1 MVEQIRCIAGVARLA
16 VVNNVEIGARTGAIN
31 QRGKSLSGPRSPVI
45 FPYLSFIPRGW
56 MRLRSRGA
64 YFCKFF
70 GITLALLSIEFRI
83 ISLLHF
89 SRGIKLSE
97 RRFDSFHPRKIVK
110 SLNRSRKNSVSREGE
125 RIRAEWGK
133 KKEKKKKSVKIER
146 FAKFFAKK
154 DGRIARNK
162 ILLVSYIR
170 RTQLKN
176 VSMHSLY

>member
-110 SLNRSRKNSVSREGE
+110 SLNRSRKNSVSREG
-125 RIRAEWGK
+125 RRADKSGMGEEK
-133 KKEKKKKSVKIER
+133 KKEK
-146 FAKFFAKK
+146 
-154 DGRIARNK
+154 RN
-162 ILLVSYIR
+162 R
-170 RTQLKN
+170 RLKWN
-176 VSMHSLY
+176 VSQNFSRKGMEELRGIKFSSCRISVGRN